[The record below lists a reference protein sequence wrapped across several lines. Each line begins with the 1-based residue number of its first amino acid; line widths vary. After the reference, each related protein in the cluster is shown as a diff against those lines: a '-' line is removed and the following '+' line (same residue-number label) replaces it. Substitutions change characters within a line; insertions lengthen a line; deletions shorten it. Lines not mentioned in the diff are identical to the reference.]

1 MTKLM
6 KNNPKVAIIILT
18 FNQIQKTLRCLC
30 SVNQV
35 RFDEKVILLFDN
47 GSIDNTIETI
57 RKEFPDV
64 LTHYSIKNLGVA
76 SGRNAGAEIAKDL
89 FNPKYLLFLDNDTT
103 VEPDFLEKLVKVLE
117 EDPSIAIATSK
128 LKFNDNSNR
137 IFAAGGCDIKFW
149 LGITAAKGYREKDD
163 GRFDKPFDCI
173 ASGGCMLVRTEIFF
187 SVNGFDP
194 IFNPYGPEDLD
205 FVFKV
210 RAKNSRSIY
219 IPESVIYHDSI
230 PSRSSSAGEMTSD
243 YILHKTKN
251 FFIILLRHAPLTEK
265 IIFLFFVAPLKFFW
279 LFLKGALTGNFKII
293 LSTLKGFIE
302 FAKERERDKSF
313 S

>member
-1 MTKLM
+1 METK
-6 KNNPKVAIIILT
+6 PKVAIIILT
-18 FNQIQKTLRCLC
+18 FNQIKKTLRCIC
-30 SVNQV
+30 SVKQV
-35 RFDEKVILLFDN
+35 SYDEKVILLFDN
-47 GSIDNTIETI
+47 GSIDNTIETVQ
-57 RKEFPDV
+57 KEFSDIM
-64 LTHYSIKNLGVA
+64 TYYSVKNLGVA
-76 SGRNAGAEIAKDL
+76 SGRNAGAEIAKNL

-103 VEPDFLEKLVKVLE
+103 VEPDFLEKLVKALE
-117 EDPSIAIATSK
+117 EDSSIAIVTSK
-128 LKFNDNSNR
+128 IKCNDDSNR
-137 IFAAGGCDIKFW
+137 IFAAGGCSIKFW
-149 LGITAAKGYREKDD
+149 LGITAAKGYRQKDD

-210 RAKNSRSIY
+210 RAKNYRSVY

-243 YILHKTKN
+243 YILRKTKN
-251 FFIILLRHAPLTEK
+251 FFIILLRHAPLAEK
-265 IIFLFFVAPLKFFW
+265 IIFLFLVAPLKFSW
-279 LFLKGALTGNFKII
+279 LFLKGTLTGNFKII
-293 LSTLKGFIE
+293 ISTLKGFIE
-302 FAKERERDKSF
+302 FAKEREKDKSF